1 MSARVL
7 PLVAGLF
14 LLTACTSGAN
24 APNVTGSPG
33 VSGISS
39 VRPASLDGIDPCSL
53 IDDRGRGA
61 LGITTA
67 GHNGVN
73 VSASSSCGW
82 LLPDGYYATVGLFTQ
97 VGLDDLAV
105 PAGTTATS
113 VGGRPGK
120 KIMKAAEPGCSLYLA
135 ATAHSSVQIDVDQ
148 GKDPEIS
155 CYDALKVAFVA
166 DPRLPAAP

>member
-7 PLVAGLF
+7 PLVAGLL
-14 LLTACTSGAN
+14 LLTACSSGGNTSGG
-24 APNVTGSPG
+24 TGTPG

-39 VRPASLDGIDPCSL
+39 QRPASLDGVDPCTL
-53 IDDRGRGA
+53 LDDKGRGA
-61 LGITTA
+61 LGIATPP
-67 GHNGVN
+67 HNGVN
-73 VSASSSCGW
+73 VTATSSCGW
-82 LLPDGYYATVGLFTQ
+82 LLGDGYYATVSLFTQ

-113 VGGRPGK
+113 IGGRPGK
-120 KIMKAAEPGCSLYLA
+120 KVVKTTDPGCSLYLA